1 MPIPSPGLLLGQL
14 PPFYLPS
21 LHLWKAFF
29 KTAIHVLQYVPSNW
43 SNSLSS
49 SIFFPEPLALGIQLK
64 NAVQMNFIGN
74 FQCSGSLFSSY
85 SKDEQKVIG

>member
-14 PPFYLPS
+14 PPFYLPW
-21 LHLWKAFF
+21 LHLWKPFF
-29 KTAIHVLQYVPSNW
+29 KTAICVLQYVPSNW
-43 SNSLSS
+43 SNTLSS
-49 SIFFPEPLALGIQLK
+49 SILGGIFLGILLK

-74 FQCSGSLFSSY
+74 LQSTGSLFSYY